1 MSATGTP
8 TPNIGLRIPLG
19 TDPASV
25 DDINYNSNLIDTKLG
40 AVGNDSVQDQID
52 TLSTNTAQNLG
63 KVQDGLAIVANGNT
77 HVAIPADYYVYVKGH
92 NSLSEGL
99 YKNTSGSTIAA
110 NATLS
115 TSNLTADD
123 DGGLNSVYDALN
135 SNLSNLHPTA
145 ELSSI
150 SEIVTLVGK
159 PENNGY
165 ALFRVTQA
173 LNNSLTGV
181 NKHAT
186 VLAFKASP
194 VSNYIEF
201 LSLDYD
207 GDVRTGS
214 YNVSSNTKS
223 VYQASVHIGSIT
235 GTTSSSGNVSKTFDK
250 HAVVLSA
257 WSSSGGCIVTPYPGS
272 GADDSGQNTWWFHVC
287 SDAADTHVIANTSLT
302 VYYTY
307 MFVNG

>member
-77 HVAIPADYYVYVKGH
+77 HVAIPADYFVYVKGH

-135 SNLSNLHPTA
+135 SKITPTSVSDLTISNVDSGGHIYA
-145 ELSSI
+145 WKSGYV
-150 SEIVTLVGK
+150 VTLTFDFTVSTAASTLIIATL
-159 PENNGY
+159 PSGY
-165 ALFRVTQA
+165 EPKGNITKLLPVLGNPSGDYYITLDATTRQFRCY
-173 LNNSLTGV
+173 S
-181 NKHAT
+181 AT
-186 VLAFKASP
+186 KTRL
-194 VSNYIEF
+194 I
-201 LSLDYD
+201 
-207 GDVRTGS
+207 GD
-214 YNVSSNTKS
+214 
-223 VYQASVHIGSIT
+223 IT
-235 GTTSSSGNVSKTFDK
+235 FVSKE
-250 HAVVLSA
+250 
-257 WSSSGGCIVTPYPGS
+257 
-272 GADDSGQNTWWFHVC
+272 
-287 SDAADTHVIANTSLT
+287 
-302 VYYTY
+302 
-307 MFVNG
+307 

>member
-52 TLSTNTAQNLG
+52 NTIQTLG

-77 HVAIPADYYVYVKGH
+77 HVAIPADYFVYVKGH

-123 DGGLNSVYDALN
+123 DGGLNSVYASLN
-135 SNLSNLHPTA
+135 SNVPIKKYQDI
-145 ELSSI
+145 SS
-150 SEIVTLVGK
+150 
-159 PENNGY
+159 
-165 ALFRVTQA
+165 
-173 LNNSLTGV
+173 
-181 NKHAT
+181 
-186 VLAFKASP
+186 
-194 VSNYIEF
+194 
-201 LSLDYD
+201 
-207 GDVRTGS
+207 
-214 YNVSSNTKS
+214 
-223 VYQASVHIGSIT
+223 
-235 GTTSSSGNVSKTFDK
+235 GTTFTYTVPRYPSMAFIRDQSAKNAVILMITSAGTAFTVSELGTVSGINISI
-250 HAVVLSA
+250 ASGVLTI
-257 WSSSGGCIVTPYPGS
+257 SGGALRIYVVG
-272 GADDSGQNTWWFHVC
+272 
-287 SDAADTHVIANTSLT
+287 
-302 VYYTY
+302 
-307 MFVNG
+307 

>member
-52 TLSTNTAQNLG
+52 TLSTNTTQTLG

-77 HVAIPADYYVYVKGH
+77 HVAIPADYFVYVKGH

-123 DGGLNSVYDALN
+123 DGGLNSVYSTLN
-135 SNLSNLHPTA
+135 SKIRPSDNAISYTLKSGFSLESWGQINARVVGGILLLSIGGLATNHAIDADEEFLTFTNFTFSNMG
-145 ELSSI
+145 SS
-150 SEIVTLVGK
+150 
-159 PENNGY
+159 Y
-165 ALFRVTQA
+165 
-173 LNNSLTGV
+173 GV
-181 NKHAT
+181 
-186 VLAFKASP
+186 VW
-194 VSNYIEF
+194 VSNRDKPGNISAFSGKIYLNRIPA
-201 LSLDYD
+201 
-207 GDVRTGS
+207 
-214 YNVSSNTKS
+214 N
-223 VYQASVHIGSIT
+223 AIIIGQLAIPIY
-235 GTTSSSGNVSKTFDK
+235 V
-250 HAVVLSA
+250 
-257 WSSSGGCIVTPYPGS
+257 
-272 GADDSGQNTWWFHVC
+272 
-287 SDAADTHVIANTSLT
+287 
-302 VYYTY
+302 
-307 MFVNG
+307 

>member
-1 MSATGTP
+1 MAATGTP
-8 TPNIGLRIPLG
+8 TPNLGLRIPQG

-25 DDINYNSNLIDTKLG
+25 DDINYNSNLLDTKIG
-40 AVGNDSVQDQID
+40 AVGNDSVQDQI
-52 TLSTNTAQNLG
+52 N
-63 KVQDGLAIVANGNT
+63 
-77 HVAIPADYYVYVKGH
+77 
-92 NSLSEGL
+92 
-99 YKNTSGSTIAA
+99 
-110 NATLS
+110 
-115 TSNLTADD
+115 
-123 DGGLNSVYDALN
+123 ALN

-186 VLAFKASP
+186 VLAFKTGS

-257 WSSSGGCIVTPYPGS
+257 WSSSGGCVVTPYPGS

>member
-52 TLSTNTAQNLG
+52 TLSTNTTQTLG

-77 HVAIPADYYVYVKGH
+77 HVAIPADYFVYVKGH

-123 DGGLNSVYDALN
+123 DGGLNSVYSTLN
-135 SNLSNLHPTA
+135 SKIEPFFNASA
-145 ELSSI
+145 EWI
-150 SEIVTLVGK
+150 
-159 PENNGY
+159 NNTD
-165 ALFRVTQA
+165 VDTIQK
-173 LNNSLTGV
+173 TGLYPIGAG
-181 NKHAT
+181 NTHA
-186 VLAFKASP
+186 A
-194 VSNYIEF
+194 
-201 LSLDYD
+201 
-207 GDVRTGS
+207 GS
-214 YNVSSNTKS
+214 WG
-223 VYQASVHIGSIT
+223 IM
-235 GTTSSSGNVSKTFDK
+235 F
-250 HAVVLSA
+250 
-257 WSSSGGCIVTPYPGS
+257 
-272 GADDSGQNTWWFHVC
+272 
-287 SDAADTHVIANTSLT
+287 VIAPRADMIEQIHFAYGNIYIREYRSSTGWT
-302 VYYTY
+302 QWYT
-307 MFVNG
+307 FARQ